1 MFKLLDFSPTHI
13 PVDKRCVGI
22 HDNCLTRDKHD
33 AKLCLRRMFPVL
45 EKARCIIQDSE
56 LALRFWEEAV
66 NNVIYLN
73 NWSPAKAVKGKTPL
87 EA

>member
-1 MFKLLDFSPTHI
+1 
-13 PVDKRCVGI
+13 
-22 HDNCLTRDKHD
+22 
-33 AKLCLRRMFPVL
+33 MFPVL